1 MTATK
6 LIELDD
12 GTLIEVEV
20 PEDQAQQISNRF
32 ADKVNTTFDKIKPIL
47 VKSCRT
53 ITAAWKEINQ
63 EMQIEKAE
71 VEINFNFEAEGNV
84 YVSKA
89 KAGSHF
95 KVKLV
100 LNPKSQ
106 P

>member
-1 MTATK
+1 MIATK

-32 ADKVNTTFDKIKPIL
+32 ADKVSTTFDKIKPIL
-47 VKSCRT
+47 VKSCRP

-63 EMQIEKAE
+63 EMQIDKAE

-89 KAGSHF
+89 KAGSHL

-100 LNPKSQ
+100 LNPK